1 MDASSKSLNTVG
13 KIIAVLLVLFVV
25 GVLLMA
31 SRPTSSSALV
41 QDRILENKVREH
53 VPIKFKIKKE
63 KEESFKDLKNEKWV
77 REFELEVTNTGDKPI
92 YFLYIHLITD
102 VKFGTKPLMFILQYG
117 RPELGDLVSKALPD
131 DAPIK
136 PKESVVLKFHQGQIP
151 AWEKGVLEGDHAD
164 ATKIQIVLFGL
175 SFGDGTGY
183 FGNTLYP
190 HGSRAQ
196 LDFGSKEE
204 QASRRKQ
211 KTLGRSTSPPS
222 VQAKR
227 SSTFQKPATFSPV
240 NFLSAEP
247 SNSLATEFSA
257 PQSSCMFPTCVKVI
271 VGTPQFVCWNCPFQL
286 RPSLSFEGACKELV
300 EGSISCTA
308 GSVPFKCQTF
318 AVFDCGLAPPPAPS
332 PSPSASP
339 SGPQPCQNCS
349 DPNAVGP
356 ADCSDPAHPKCDP
369 FFEYP
374 ENGCCYRMTCE
385 RIGRPTPSGGP
396 PPCQNGYFRTS
407 NQFQPFPLCDF
418 LPCIPKP
425 PGMVTDSGTCQFLSY
440 YWNYT
445 NFTCGSSP
453 AIGNCGGG
461 ADWTNYFSTGCYSG
475 LGFFSGK
482 CDRSLAFKSKCMQ
495 YGGDYNAPYCVC
507 SGCDVCGGSPILI
520 DVNGDGFAMTD
531 VAGGVL
537 FDLNGNGTPDPLS
550 WTASGSD
557 DAWLALDRNG
567 NGTIDNGQEVFGDLT
582 PQPASPAKNG
592 FLALAEFNKP
602 QNGGNGDAV
611 IDKNDAVFQQL
622 RLWQD
627 TNHNGIS
634 EPAELQ
640 PLQNLGLKVIEL
652 EYKLSKQI
660 DRYGNEFKYRA
671 KVKDSNETKTAR
683 WAWDVFLQS
692 TGL

>member
-1 MDASSKSLNTVG
+1 MDDSSKSFSTVG

-25 GVLLMA
+25 GVLI
-31 SRPTSSSALV
+31 TSPRLTPSSAAMQERVLESLV
-41 QDRILENKVREH
+41 KQDL
-53 VPIKFKIKKE
+53 PIKVKIKKE
-63 KEESFKDLKNEKWV
+63 KEESFKDFKNRKWPS
-77 REFELEVTNTGDKPI
+77 EFELEVTNTGDKPI
-92 YFLYIHLITD
+92 YFLYINLITD
-102 VKFGTKPLMFILQYG
+102 VKIGGTTPLVFNLMYG
-117 RPELGDLVSKALPD
+117 RPELGDIISKALPD
-131 DAPIK
+131 DVAIK
-136 PKESVVLKFHQGQIP
+136 PKESYVFKLHPGQIP
-151 AWEKGVLEGDHAD
+151 AWENSVAEASHPD
-164 ATKIQIVLFGL
+164 ATKLQVLPQVI

-183 FGNTLYP
+183 FVNTPYP
-190 HGSRAQ
+190 TAPKRQADYEGRQEQRKRSNKNVGGSP
-196 LDFGSKEE
+196 
-204 QASRRKQ
+204 
-211 KTLGRSTSPPS
+211 SPPS
-222 VQAKR
+222 VDDRKSLA
-227 SSTFQKPATFSPV
+227 TQKPAKFLPV

-247 SNSLATEFSA
+247 ADSLSPISSV
-257 PQSSCMFPTCVKVI
+257 PQSSCMFPECSKVI

-286 RPSLSFEGACKELV
+286 RPSVSIEGTCKELV
-300 EGSISCTA
+300 FGAIECTA
-308 GSVPFKCQTF
+308 GTETFKCQTIN
-318 AVFDCGLAPPPAPS
+318 VFDCGLAPAPTPAPS
-332 PSPSASP
+332 PSPASSP
-339 SGPQPCQNCS
+339 TPQPCNCN
-349 DPNAVGP
+349 DPSALGP
-356 ADCSDPAHPKCDP
+356 ADCSSGTPKCDP

-407 NQFQPFPLCDF
+407 NQFQAFPLCDF

-440 YWNYT
+440 YWNFT

-461 ADWTNYFSTGCYSG
+461 ADWSNYFSTGCYSG
-475 LGFFSGK
+475 MGFFSGT

-537 FDLNGNGTPDPLS
+537 FDLNGNGTPDALS

-557 DAWLALDRNG
+557 DAWLALDRNA

-582 PQPASPAKNG
+582 SQPASPAKNG

-602 QNGGNGDAV
+602 QNGGNDDAV
-611 IDKNDAVFQQL
+611 IDKNDSVFQQL

-627 TNHNGIS
+627 KNHNGIS
-634 EPAELQ
+634 EPSELHT
-640 PLQNLGLKVIEL
+640 LQNLGLKVIDL
-652 EYKLSKQI
+652 EYKMSKQV
-660 DRYGNEFKYRA
+660 DQYGNEFKYRA
-671 KVKDSNETKTAR
+671 KVKDTNETKLAR